1 MTQCR
6 YASDSFQNNRDAIL
20 ALKRPPLN
28 QLLDVKSRVSNLEG
42 IADFQE
48 KINPLNVALADNLNL
63 AMLKIEVRIMEVLDQ
78 NQEKAAADL
87 SLLKQDYDH
96 R

>member
-1 MTQCR
+1 M
-6 YASDSFQNNRDAIL
+6 
-20 ALKRPPLN
+20 KRPELN
-28 QLLDVKSRVSNLEG
+28 QLLDVKSRVTNLEG
-42 IADFQE
+42 IAEFQE
-48 KINPLNVALADNLNL
+48 KMNPLNIALADNLNL

>member
-1 MTQCR
+1 
-6 YASDSFQNNRDAIL
+6 
-20 ALKRPPLN
+20 
-28 QLLDVKSRVSNLEG
+28 VKARVTNLEG
-42 IADFQE
+42 IAEFQE

-78 NQEKAAADL
+78 NQEKADADL